1 MGRGVEMEEA
11 EGKLGGS
18 EEGRMV
24 ELREQWK
31 KGRVHSAGT
40 QCGGLEAKVW
50 LYSSSEKLS
59 VTLWS

>member
-11 EGKLGGS
+11 EGKLGGG

-40 QCGGLEAKVW
+40 QWEAW
-50 LYSSSEKLS
+50 RPTSGF
-59 VTLWS
+59 TLPLRSYQ